1 VIVPLSGAN
10 AQFGINSGNDIEL
23 VADEIN
29 TTGWIK
35 ELGGAKIN
43 LIVAD
48 STSTPTTAG
57 TVAQRLI
64 KQEVVVAILGGRA
77 VSRKI
82 SNRSDHHEI
91 NYARRSCSPP
101 WQRQDV
107 PLLQV
112 VAKARH
118 GAGQGL
124 ASILDWPAQ
133 LSTLH
138 RNSTSVI
145 AFRHRRKSFP

>member
-1 VIVPLSGAN
+1 VLPWSRVPPPRKFPSRACGGIGNQRWRDCAPSGAN

-64 KQEVVVAILGGRA
+64 KQEVVVAILRA
-77 VSRKI
+77 SAACGSV

-91 NYARRSCSPP
+91 NYARWSCSPP

-118 GAGQGL
+118 GAGQGR
-124 ASILDWPAQ
+124 LDP
-133 LSTLH
+133 
-138 RNSTSVI
+138 
-145 AFRHRRKSFP
+145 

>member
-1 VIVPLSGAN
+1 VLAATSEINVGVIVPLSAAN
-10 AQFGINSGNDIEL
+10 AQLGINSGNDIEL

-64 KQEVVVAILGGRA
+64 KQEVVVAILGASAACGS
-77 VSRKI
+77 V

-91 NYARRSCSPP
+91 NYARWSCSPP

-112 VAKARH
+112 VAKA
-118 GAGQGL
+118 GAGQGR
-124 ASILDWPAQ
+124 LDP
-133 LSTLH
+133 
-138 RNSTSVI
+138 
-145 AFRHRRKSFP
+145 